1 MNQRGFTLAHL
12 AVAIVILGLL
22 AAIVVSVKSY
32 IDGVDARGYAR
43 GVAEQKATDQK
54 EFDRINK
61 ALAEQKAE
69 ANKLFAQKSAEVL
82 ALMQE
87 RAQLNQRLE
96 TQHAE
101 NQAATA
107 ALRDKYAGLGLRFRT
122 AETPGC
128 GDGGGSATGAQ
139 ANAAGTARAAV
150 VQLPDT
156 IAGNLRRLAE
166 DADRLRDDYSLCWA
180 WAQEM
185 R

>member
-107 ALRDKYAGLGLRFRT
+107 ALRDKYAGVGLRFRAT
-122 AETPGC
+122 EAPGR
-128 GDGGGSATGAQ
+128 GDGGGSTTGAQ
-139 ANAAGTARAAV
+139 ANPAGHSTAPVCV
-150 VQLPDT
+150 VS
-156 IAGNLRRLAE
+156 RE
-166 DADRLRDDYSLCWA
+166 VDADLKSIAYDADTLRDDYKLLYEWA
-180 WAQEM
+180 HGLK
-185 R
+185 